1 MKLRRVL
8 VLTPIALVLV
18 AGVAWAQTRFTD
30 VPADHEHAAAI
41 EHAAEKGWFSG
52 YEDGTFK
59 PDRTITAEQATR
71 VFGNAF
77 PDGVT
82 RGKFANI
89 LYIADAAHVIV
100 DDHANTIAEA
110 TSVTVGEAISGSVD
124 HPFDVDMFAFDAVEG
139 QLYQIDV
146 ALGTLADSWVAVYD
160 ADKTQ
165 LAYND
170 DHSGSL
176 ASRIFWEA
184 PSSGRYYVMVAAAS
198 WEGTGSYTL
207 TVAASDIDDHANTFA
222 EATSVT
228 FGEAISGSVDH
239 PFDVDMFA
247 FDAVE
252 GQLYQI
258 DVALGTLE
266 GSWVAVYDADD
277 RQLAYSDDY
286 EGSSASRIFWEAPS
300 SGRYYVV
307 VNAWEGTGSYT
318 LTVAASD
325 IDDHANTFGGATVT
339 VGEAISG
346 SVDHPFD
353 VDMFAFDAVEGQ
365 LYQIDVALGTLED
378 SEVTLFDAGDRQLAY
393 NDDYE
398 SLASRIF
405 WEAPSSG
412 RYYVMVAAAWEGTG
426 SYTLTVAAS
435 DIDDHANTFA
445 GATSVTFGEAISG
458 SVDHPSDVY
467 GNYPSDVDWFVF
479 EAVKGRLYEIDVALG
494 TLEDSVMT
502 LYDADDRQLAY
513 NDHSGSLAS
522 RIFWE
527 APSSGRYYVAVESW
541 ESTGSYTLTVIVR

>member
-1 MKLRRVL
+1 VKLRRVL

-110 TSVTVGEAISGSVD
+110 TSVTV
-124 HPFDVDMFAFDAVEG
+124 
-139 QLYQIDV
+139 
-146 ALGTLADSWVAVYD
+146 
-160 ADKTQ
+160 
-165 LAYND
+165 
-170 DHSGSL
+170 
-176 ASRIFWEA
+176 
-184 PSSGRYYVMVAAAS
+184 
-198 WEGTGSYTL
+198 
-207 TVAASDIDDHANTFA
+207 
-222 EATSVT
+222 
-228 FGEAISGSVDH
+228 GEAISGSVDH